1 MRTKIHYKLTA
12 PYAGHYV
19 ARSPGAKGVEVPH
32 RNDVLEHITLDE
44 ALPDIQ
50 LDVLD
55 TIAGEVKMQMR
66 PSRDSNGGVVYVYDE
81 LVFDFYLDVSCPSIG
96 ATKEMI
102 RDEALKGLMFWL
114 DGYEGRP
121 TFEFL
126 DFYYTEEA

>member
-19 ARSPGAKGVEVPH
+19 ARSPGARGVELPH
-32 RNDVLEHITLDE
+32 RNDVMENVTLDE
-44 ALPDIQ
+44 ALPDVQ

-55 TIAGEVKMQMR
+55 FIAGDLKMQMR
-66 PSRDSNGGVVYVYDE
+66 PTRDSNGGVVYVYDE
-81 LVFDFYLDVSCPSIG
+81 LVFDFYIDVSCPATN

-102 RDEALKGLMFWL
+102 RDEVMKGLMFWL

-126 DFYYTEEA
+126 EFYYTEEA

>member
-12 PYAGHYV
+12 PYAGKYT
-19 ARSPGAKGVEVPH
+19 ARSEGAKGIEVPF
-32 RNDVLEHITLDE
+32 RNDVLENITMDE

-55 TIAGEVKMQMR
+55 TIAGNVSMEHEPTTDTNGRVMYV
-66 PSRDSNGGVVYVYDE
+66 RDV
-81 LVFDFYLDVSCPSIG
+81 LVFDFYIDLSCKCVN

-126 DFYYTEEA
+126 EFYYTEEV

>member
-12 PYAGHYV
+12 PYAGHYT
-19 ARSPGAKGVEVPH
+19 ARSEGAKGVEVPH

-55 TIAGEVKMQMR
+55 TIAGNISMTTEPTNDKHGNVMFV
-66 PSRDSNGGVVYVYDE
+66 RDV
-81 LVFDFYLDVSCPSIG
+81 LVFDFYLDVYCPSVN

-102 RDEALKGLMFWL
+102 RDEVLKGLMFWL

-121 TFEFL
+121 TFECL

>member
-12 PYAGHYV
+12 PYAGKYT
-19 ARSPGAKGVEVPH
+19 ARSEGAQGVPLPH
-32 RNDVLEHITLDE
+32 RNDVLENVTMDE
-44 ALPDIQ
+44 VLPDIH

-55 TIAGEVKMQMR
+55 TIAGNVSMEHEPTTDGNGRVMFV
-66 PSRDSNGGVVYVYDE
+66 RDV
-81 LVFDFYLDVSCPSIG
+81 LVFDFYIDVSCPAIN

-102 RDEALKGLMFWL
+102 RDEVMKGLMFWL